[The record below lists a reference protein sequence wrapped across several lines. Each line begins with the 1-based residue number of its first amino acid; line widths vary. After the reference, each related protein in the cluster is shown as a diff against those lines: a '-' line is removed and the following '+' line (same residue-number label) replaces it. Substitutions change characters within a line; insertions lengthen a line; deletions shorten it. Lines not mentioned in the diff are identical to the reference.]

1 MRPRADPAAGDG
13 SYDPTSDPRHD
24 PAAPVTA
31 RRGGLVLPR
40 VPWTAHGSTMAVRSP
55 GIGPA
60 FGPVERK
67 SPEIGQRRGF
77 ASRPGRS
84 RPAVTAPARC
94 EPPSAPHH
102 RRPAP
107 PRPNHPASR
116 STQAKQ
122 LTIVNRHHRPRPSSR
137 PASAPPDAPRRAT
150 EGVHRLALIWC
161 RAGRDR
167 RRCRRS
173 SSRPRRPERSGRSG
187 AHGVGASRCARADR
201 ERRSAGRCRGQQVC
215 SLFS

>member
-116 STQAKQ
+116 STRAKQ
-122 LTIVNRHHRPRPSSR
+122 LTIAKRHHRHARRVERPRPLPTHRVGQPRCSQTCTHVVQGWPGPSPVPAELVPSATTGTVR
-137 PASAPPDAPRRAT
+137 PVRRS
-150 EGVHRLALIWC
+150 
-161 RAGRDR
+161 R
-167 RRCRRS
+167 RR
-173 SSRPRRPERSGRSG
+173 
-187 AHGVGASRCARADR
+187 GVEMRQG
-201 ERRSAGRCRGQQVC
+201 
-215 SLFS
+215 